1 MEYPL
6 KFVRERR
13 EGGREREEGW
23 EVEGSKRRGGGV
35 GGREQRGKDSGRKRA
50 SVIFKVLILTHSPC
64 CYLPGKM
71 ISLFSKDPSLPIS
84 TGANC
89 PELFP
94 VKLHNPCTYNG

>member
-1 MEYPL
+1 MEGS
-6 KFVRERR
+6 ERR
-13 EGGREREEGW
+13 GEEWKGAR
-23 EVEGSKRRGGGV
+23 GRGGGV

-50 SVIFKVLILTHSPC
+50 SLIFKVLILTHSLC
-64 CYLPGKM
+64 YYLPGKM

-94 VKLHNPCTYNG
+94 VKLHNPCTYNGHI